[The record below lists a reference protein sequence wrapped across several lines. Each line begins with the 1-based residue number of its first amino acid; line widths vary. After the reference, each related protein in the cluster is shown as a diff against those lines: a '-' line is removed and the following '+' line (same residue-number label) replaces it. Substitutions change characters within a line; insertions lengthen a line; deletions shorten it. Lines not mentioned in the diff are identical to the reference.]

1 MLKCK
6 ASRPCTCLMLIVC
19 WPCRPHEVYLIL
31 HKCYLLLQVSV
42 SGSDSD
48 LWPLSSICHL
58 HLVLLISLWRGCK
71 VVAMSHHYTLMNET
85 DLTKPIHHRTSHTNH
100 PHPDLDPIPTS
111 PNTLHFPETQHM
123 AQPAGY
129 RANWTDEVLL
139 NATEVPPLRSTGS
152 RASSPNARP
161 PIIGIEA
168 VDRVVI
174 H

>member
-1 MLKCK
+1 
-6 ASRPCTCLMLIVC
+6 
-19 WPCRPHEVYLIL
+19 
-31 HKCYLLLQVSV
+31 
-42 SGSDSD
+42 
-48 LWPLSSICHL
+48 
-58 HLVLLISLWRGCK
+58 
-71 VVAMSHHYTLMNET
+71 MSHHYTLTNET

-139 NATEVPPLRSTGS
+139 NATEVPLLRSSGS